1 MGIKWF
7 GSSGSAKDAPPTKL
21 LLLLHPDLCS
31 PSVAYSIL
39 HLTGIGIDQRSF
51 LDLGRI
57 VFLTLYYIPTPT
69 LSFPQ
74 DAILL
79 STAVAALPALASAQ
93 DFQQYQAQFQ
103 DLLGQISSYVPNPGK
118 YDHASAQ
125 EAKNGPLKLHTF
137 TLENWNDTLYGP
149 VAPTA
154 TVPEEWWVLVTGRN
168 KTCFGHCNKL
178 ETAFNESARQLA
190 PLPDA
195 PHPLDLRYAPPP
207 AEINIYKKRVNLTT
221 ASPED
226 FLALKGDHSSL
237 PVHESWFH
245 PYNGQGAKLGLTVPF
260 GYFTWAFALIPS
272 WLFMLVISFFS
283 RSMMSRRMEGHG
295 GAPPRR

>member
-1 MGIKWF
+1 MRF
-7 GSSGSAKDAPPTKL
+7 S
-21 LLLLHPDLCS
+21 
-31 PSVAYSIL
+31 
-39 HLTGIGIDQRSF
+39 
-51 LDLGRI
+51 
-57 VFLTLYYIPTPT
+57 
-69 LSFPQ
+69 
-74 DAILL
+74 L
-79 STAVAALPALASAQ
+79 STTIAALPALASAQ

-195 PHPLDLRYAPPP
+195 PHVGLLNCDDQPILCNSWSTGPGSLWIFDMLPPP